1 MSFKETRE
9 LEALP
14 ARIEAL
20 ENEQKQIGLRLADP
34 ALYRDNP
41 AQVQDL
47 NRRVAHIEDELIA
60 CLQRWEELEQLRATV
75 G

>member
-34 ALYRDNP
+34 ALYRDDP
-41 AQVQDL
+41 AQAQDL
-47 NRRVAHIEDELIA
+47 NRRVAQIEDELTA
-60 CLQRWEELEQLRATV
+60 CLQRWEQLEQFRAQA